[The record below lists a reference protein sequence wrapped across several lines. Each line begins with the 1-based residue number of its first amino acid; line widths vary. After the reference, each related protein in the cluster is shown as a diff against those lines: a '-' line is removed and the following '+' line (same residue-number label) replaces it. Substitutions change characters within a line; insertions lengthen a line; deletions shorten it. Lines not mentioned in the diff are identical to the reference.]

1 MRIAIVGGSIA
12 GLAMGWALKEKGLKA
27 TVYERSRGH
36 LTHRG
41 AGVMLAPEVASM
53 LKLTSRKV
61 EQRLVLNEDLAVVWQ
76 RPVAKRAV
84 LWADVYM
91 KLRER
96 SEGVALLDGCRVTEV
111 HTSPLQF
118 MVGSER
124 QEADLV
130 IGADGLGSVVR
141 GLVDPDFQPEYL
153 GYTAIRGVVPRD
165 RLPKTLPPVFESLFD
180 NGMAQIFLRG
190 EHITA
195 YGLPSD
201 PPVLNWMWYK
211 NTTLDK
217 LDEYLTDR
225 EGKKHRWSIPPHGLS
240 QSVEQSLRQAAA
252 EQLPTGLGELVAAT
266 ADIFLQPIYC
276 GSAARN
282 YKGNV
287 ILIGDAAHLA
297 VPHAG
302 AGVSLAIKDAL
313 ALAETLAGGGDLEE
327 WSRARRTD
335 ADSHLD
341 MAIRTGRYLQTP
353 GRDWSGWTPEDFEA
367 WWTKDILAGE
377 QVYFEPGT

>member
-12 GLAMGWALKEKGLKA
+12 GLAMGWALKEKGMKA

-53 LKLTSRKV
+53 LELTSRKV

-96 SEGVALLDGCRVTEV
+96 SEGVELLDGCRVTEIRQN
-111 HTSPLQF
+111 PLQF
-118 MVGSER
+118 TVGAQR

-252 EQLPTGLGELVAAT
+252 EQLPAGLGELVAAT
-266 ADIFLQPIYC
+266 DDIFLQPIYC

-313 ALAETLAGGGDLEE
+313 ALAETL
-327 WSRARRTD
+327 
-335 ADSHLD
+335 
-341 MAIRTGRYLQTP
+341 
-353 GRDWSGWTPEDFEA
+353 
-367 WWTKDILAGE
+367 
-377 QVYFEPGT
+377 